1 MTLVAKREK
10 YLDKLIARKW
20 NSMAKVV
27 TGVRRSGKSFLLF
40 NLFVNHLLEE
50 KVPEDHI
57 IAIDLESRENAKF
70 RDADALRAECDRV
83 KEEFSLTR
91 KRLIDRMQDESESL
105 GANYV
110 YLNILQESQ
119 ELISTLRHLLRAAR
133 NFQTE
138 VSIF

>member
-1 MTLVAKREK
+1 MRNDLVF
-10 YLDKLIARKW
+10 LIDK
-20 NSMAKVV
+20 
-27 TGVRRSGKSFLLF
+27 TRS
-40 NLFVNHLLEE
+40 LLE
-50 KVPEDHI
+50 H
-57 IAIDLESRENAKF
+57 RRF

-83 KEEFSLTR
+83 KEQFSLTR

-138 VSIF
+138 VNI